1 MPEPA
6 SWIRLL
12 LVRELEAFARELS
25 LFPNDEMVWATLP
38 GISNSAGTLALHVSG
53 NLQHFVGR
61 ILGATGY
68 VRDRNAE
75 FSRRGVSRDE
85 LAREIR
91 QTIQVIDNVLPGL
104 SSDDLAHEYPEAV
117 GGVRFPTGLF
127 LLHLSTHA
135 AHHLGQAG
143 YLRRA
148 LTGEGR
154 HSEAISVKALGREAG
169 S

>member
-1 MPEPA
+1 MSETA
-6 SWIRLL
+6 AWLRLL
-12 LVRELEAFARELS
+12 LVRELEAFGRELS
-25 LFPNDEMVWATLP
+25 LFPNDELVWATLP

-61 ILGATGY
+61 VLGATGY

-91 QTIQVIDNVLPGL
+91 QTIQVIENVLPRL
-104 SSDDLAHEYPEAV
+104 SSDDLALEYPEAV

-127 LLHLSTHA
+127 LLHLSTHI

-148 LTGEGR
+148 LTGESR
-154 HSEAISVKALGREAG
+154 HSEAISVKVLGR
-169 S
+169 

>member
-1 MPEPA
+1 MSETA
-6 SWIRLL
+6 AWLRLL
-12 LVRELEAFARELS
+12 LVRELEAFGRELS
-25 LFPNDEMVWATLP
+25 LFPNDELVWATLP

-53 NLQHFVGR
+53 NLQHFVGG

-68 VRDRNAE
+68 VRDRDAE

-85 LAREIR
+85 LAREISE
-91 QTIQVIDNVLPGL
+91 TIHVIENVLSGL
-104 SSDDLAHEYPEAV
+104 SSKDLALEYPEAV

-127 LLHLSTHA
+127 LLHLSTHI

-148 LTGEGR
+148 LTGESR
-154 HSEAISVKALGREAG
+154 HSEAISVKALGR
-169 S
+169 

>member
-38 GISNSAGTLALHVSG
+38 GISNSAGTLALHVCG
-53 NLQHFVGR
+53 NLEHFVGG
-61 ILGATGY
+61 ILGASGY
-68 VRDRNAE
+68 LRDRDAE

-91 QTIQVIDNVLPGL
+91 QTIRVIDNVLPGL
-104 SSDDLAHEYPEAV
+104 SSDDLALEYPEAV
-117 GGVRFPTGLF
+117 GGLRFPTGLF
-127 LLHLSTHA
+127 LLHLCAHA

-148 LTGEGR
+148 LTGESR